1 MYSGLK
7 KRKAARK
14 TSSETITTIQV
25 WSVTAPNEMVWTG
38 QEEGVLLTEH
48 LEEDTKEPD
57 ESV

>member
-1 MYSGLK
+1 M
-7 KRKAARK
+7 RKAARR
-14 TSSETITTIQV
+14 TSSEAITTIQV

-48 LEEDTKEPD
+48 LEEDTKGPD